1 MICDFDL
8 HVHNYVGAPAMLE
21 VEYFTS

>member
-8 HVHNYVGAPAMLE
+8 NRFLMILI
-21 VEYFTS
+21 

>member
-8 HVHNYVGAPAMLE
+8 HVSPFLMILI
-21 VEYFTS
+21 

>member
-8 HVHNYVGAPAMLE
+8 NL
-21 VEYFTS
+21 F

>member
-8 HVHNYVGAPAMLE
+8 YKKNL
-21 VEYFTS
+21 